1 MYIAAF
7 SKMNTPVA
15 AINAITRPSSS
26 QTHDLLVHEI
36 VYRESGSLGLVIDPV
51 CVTFETLPGK
61 LQSFWCGMVRTGLG
75 KV

>member
-15 AINAITRPSSS
+15 ATNTITRPSSS
-26 QTHDLLVHEI
+26 QTLVHEI